1 MVVASEILQRATDV
15 FGSLERAQY
24 WLEARLPVLGNRRPL
39 DVLAESGGPA
49 EPLDILG
56 RIEHGVFS

>member
-39 DVLAESGGPA
+39 DVLAEPGGPA
-49 EPLDILG
+49 ELLDILG
-56 RIEHGVFS
+56 RIEHGVCS